1 MSTTSP
7 PIDYGLTDEWLRR
20 RLVRGQKAGWGPVSA
35 ETWPAWE
42 EALTSPQR
50 GLRQAALLLLFEPLE
65 DAPVEHLTRVARQA
79 EGLVRVWERTN
90 ESEVLSGLIG
100 LIDAVDESPALDWL
114 IGALASEEGGP
125 ELKALVR
132 RMARPISRERLTAR
146 LGSDLVAALSALWG
160 PAPAFIPFH
169 IQSAVRLLKKTG
181 LAGPRAKAQEVSRLA
196 AAGRVEEALE
206 AGGPDWR
213 PIVFESAPVLE
224 LKGEAGADPGRLLV
238 WGDWPRQALNFF
250 DQVLASWAE
259 ELMAV
264 RRICTQTSQKTGRV
278 VIALFNANL
287 AASLAWGLPHLKGQA
302 GAATEA
308 LVDRARETEKE
319 LNGSLGGAGE
329 LKWMWL
335 EREVRPGLVEALG
348 RLADCLSLNRRPHE
362 LFPWLERCADLLGPG
377 DEDLIQSHPWPVRL
391 RHRSALEAAVRRVL
405 ALARRRLDDWE
416 SDVVRTISLAQAGA
430 EVMAAGG
437 LASLVLPLTE
447 KFSAST
453 LAGEDLDY
461 LAGWLSLLRR
471 SLPEALFLLFDD
483 TTRSQA
489 GLSRVI
495 ARLDGARGLGPFGSL
510 PEDDP
515 VGLIASQARAGELY
529 ALRAIPRRQ
538 PVILGRGER
547 RPHLAEWLA
556 TLDPSVLAPGV
567 YDPCWKEGLTTLL
580 TGTAAQPLLA
590 STDHLFPEDVL
601 TGQGRSKCGAYCRA
615 RLETLIGEA
624 VENEETSG

>member
-20 RLVRGQKAGWGPVSA
+20 RLASGQEAGWGQVSDK
-35 ETWPAWE
+35 TWPAWE
-42 EALTSPQR
+42 EALTSPEH

-65 DAPVEHLTRVARQA
+65 AAPVEHLTRVARQA
-79 EGLVRVWERTN
+79 EGLVRVWEKTDD
-90 ESEVLSGLIG
+90 SGVASGLIG
-100 LIDAVDESPALDWL
+100 LIDAVDASPALDWL
-114 IGALASEEGGP
+114 IRAITSGEGNP
-125 ELKALVR
+125 ELNALVR
-132 RMARPISRERLTAR
+132 RMARPISRECLTAR

-160 PAPAFIPFH
+160 PAPAFIPFQV
-169 IQSAVRLLKKTG
+169 QSAAHLLKKTG
-181 LAGPRAKAQEVSRLA
+181 LAGLRAKAQEVSGLA

-206 AGGPDWR
+206 AGGGDWR
-213 PIVFESAPVLE
+213 PIVFESAPVVE
-224 LKGEAGADPGRLLV
+224 LKGAAEADPGRLLV
-238 WGDWPRQALNFF
+238 WGDWEGPALDFF
-250 DQVLASWAE
+250 DQVLASWVG

-287 AASLAWGLPHLKGQA
+287 AASLVWGLPSIERQA
-302 GAATEA
+302 GPAAET
-308 LVDRARETEKE
+308 LNHRAREIEKE
-319 LNGSLGGAGE
+319 LEGSLDGVEE
-329 LKWMWL
+329 LKRMWL
-335 EREVRPGLVEALG
+335 ERAVRPGLVEALG
-348 RLADCLSLNRRPHE
+348 RLADCLNLNECPQE
-362 LFPWLERCADLLGPG
+362 LLPWIERCSDLLGPG

-391 RHRSALEAAVRRVL
+391 RHRSTLEAAVRRVL
-405 ALARRRLDDWE
+405 ALARRRLDGWE
-416 SDVVRTISLAQAGA
+416 SDVARTISLARAGE

-437 LASLVLPLTE
+437 LAGLVLPLTE

-453 LAGEDLDY
+453 LAGEDLGY

-471 SLPEALFLLFDD
+471 ALPEALFLLFDD

-515 VGLIASQARAGELY
+515 VGLIAGQARAGELY

-538 PVILGRGER
+538 PVILGRGDR

-590 STDHLFPEDVL
+590 SADHLFPEDVL

>member
-20 RLVRGQKAGWGPVSA
+20 RLASGQEAGWGPVSA

-42 EALTSPQR
+42 EALTSPEH
-50 GLRQAALLLLFEPLE
+50 GLRQAALLLLFEPME
-65 DAPVEHLTRVARQA
+65 ATPVEHLARVARQA
-79 EGLVRVWERTN
+79 EGLVRVWEKTG

-114 IGALASEEGGP
+114 IGVITSGVGSP
-125 ELKALVR
+125 ELNALVG

-146 LGSDLVAALSALWG
+146 PGSDLVATLSVLWG
-160 PAPAFIPFH
+160 PAPAFIPFQV
-169 IQSAVRLLKKTG
+169 QSAAHLLKKTG
-181 LAGPRAKAQEVSRLA
+181 LAGLRAKAQEVSRLA

-206 AGGPDWR
+206 AGGSDWR

-224 LKGEAGADPGRLLV
+224 LKGEAGVDPGRLLV

-278 VIALFNANL
+278 VVALFNANL
-287 AASLAWGLPHLKGQA
+287 AASLAWGLPFLKGQA
-302 GAATEA
+302 GASTEA
-308 LVDRARETEKE
+308 LIDRAREIEKE
-319 LNGSLGGAGE
+319 LEGSLGRVRE
-329 LKWMWL
+329 LKGMWL
-335 EREVRPGLVEALG
+335 AREVRPGLVKALG
-348 RLADCLSLNRRPHE
+348 RLADCLNLNGCPQE
-362 LFPWLERCADLLGPG
+362 LLPWLERCADLLGPG

-405 ALARRRLDDWE
+405 VLARRRLDGWE
-416 SDVVRTISLAQAGA
+416 SDVVRSISLAQAGA
-430 EVMAAGG
+430 EAMTAGG
-437 LASLVLPLTE
+437 LASLALPLTE

-471 SLPEALFLLFDD
+471 DLPEALFLLFDD

-495 ARLDGARGLGPFGSL
+495 ARLDGASGLGPFGSL

-515 VGLIASQARAGELY
+515 VGLIASQARSGELY

-538 PVILGRGER
+538 PLTLGRGER

-556 TLDPSVLAPGV
+556 TLDPSVLVPGV

-580 TGTAAQPLLA
+580 TGTTAQPLLA
-590 STDHLFPEDVL
+590 SADHLFPEDVL

-615 RLETLIGEA
+615 RLKALIGEA
-624 VENEETSG
+624 VENEEASG